1 MGKVSIQE
9 LAALLVDRAGL
20 NKKEATTFIGAIFD
34 LVQQALETEKI
45 VKIKGLGT
53 FKIIDVDDRESVNVN
68 TGERVLIEGHG
79 KITFAPDSIIK
90 ELVNKPF
97 SQFDTVV
104 LNDGVDFDDLP
115 PESPQNSEPVMQPV
129 IEPVLKPVVEPAS
142 QPIVKPASQPIVKP
156 ASQPIIEPASQ
167 PEPAPVF
174 QTKVSQ
180 EEPTEMPLVDFVDE
194 RQAEENL
201 SESEAPSGD
210 LPKSEATSVAF
221 KTPEPEP
228 EPQAA
233 PETQP
238 ESVSDNSKEEQ
249 ESQEEVEEET
259 EEVEERY
266 GVNKWV
272 LAFLACILGI
282 IIGYFIGNNFPMNS
296 KQGGEEAKVEKV
308 VPAKKTVVK
317 PAVTPEAVTPAENA
331 DETAEEAK
339 QPEPEPK
346 PEVKPEVK
354 PEPKPEIK
362 PEAKPAVKPEAKAA
376 PKSVTKPEPKA
387 PKAEEKKP
395 AAKESAPEKLDKY
408 SAMDARVRTGAY
420 RIVGTE
426 KVVKVKEGDNLRK
439 ISNRVLGP
447 DMECYLEVYNGMKV
461 STPLKVGQ
469 EIKVPKLQLK
479 KKKKPQTVN

>member
-104 LNDGVDFDDLP
+104 LNDGVDFDDDLP

-129 IEPVLKPVVEPAS
+129 IEPVLKPVVEPVS
-142 QPIVKPASQPIVKP
+142 QPIVKPASQP
-156 ASQPIIEPASQ
+156 
-167 PEPAPVF
+167 EPAPASVF

-194 RQAEENL
+194 RQTEENL

-210 LPKSEATSVAF
+210 LPKSEAASVAF

-259 EEVEERY
+259 EEVEERF
-266 GVNKWV
+266 GVNKWL
-272 LAFLACILGI
+272 LALLACILGI
-282 IIGYFIGNNFPMNS
+282 IIGYFIGNYFPMNS
-296 KQGGEEAKVEKV
+296 NQGGEEAKVEKV
-308 VPAKKTVVK
+308 VPAKKTVVT
-317 PAVTPEAVTPAENA
+317 PTVTPEAVTPAENA

-376 PKSVTKPEPKA
+376 PKPVTKPEPKA
-387 PKAEEKKP
+387 PKAEEKKS
-395 AAKESAPEKLDKY
+395 AAKEPAPEKLDKY

-447 DMECYLEVYNGMKV
+447 DMECYLEVYNGMKT

>member
-104 LNDGVDFDDLP
+104 LNDGVDFDDDLP
-115 PESPQNSEPVMQPV
+115 PESPQNSEPVLQPV
-129 IEPVLKPVVEPAS
+129 IEPVLKPVVEP
-142 QPIVKPASQPIVKP
+142 VSQPIVKP

-167 PEPAPVF
+167 PEPAPAPVF

-210 LPKSEATSVAF
+210 LPKSEAASVAF
-221 KTPEPEP
+221 KTPEPES

-238 ESVSDNSKEEQ
+238 ESESENSEDELEQ

-259 EEVEERY
+259 EEVEERF
-266 GVNKWV
+266 GVNKWL
-272 LAFLACILGI
+272 LALLACILGI
-282 IIGYFIGNNFPMNS
+282 IIGYFIGNYFPMNS
-296 KQGGEEAKVEKV
+296 NQGGEEAKVEKV
-308 VPAKKTVVK
+308 VPAKKTVVT
-317 PAVTPEAVTPAENA
+317 PTVTPEAVTPAENA

-354 PEPKPEIK
+354 PE
-362 PEAKPAVKPEAKAA
+362 AKAA
-376 PKSVTKPEPKA
+376 PKPVTKPEPKA

-426 KVVKVKEGDNLRK
+426 KVVKVKEGDNIRK

>member
-104 LNDGVDFDDLP
+104 LNDGVDFDDDLP

-129 IEPVLKPVVEPAS
+129 IEPVLKPVVEP
-142 QPIVKPASQPIVKP
+142 V
-156 ASQPIIEPASQ
+156 SQ
-167 PEPAPVF
+167 PEPEPASVF

-210 LPKSEATSVAF
+210 LPKSEAASVAF
-221 KTPEPEP
+221 KTPEPES

-238 ESVSDNSKEEQ
+238 ESVSDNSKDEQKQ

-259 EEVEERY
+259 EEVEERF
-266 GVNKWV
+266 GVNKWL
-272 LAFLACILGI
+272 LALLACILGI
-282 IIGYFIGNNFPMNS
+282 IIGYFIGNYFPMNNN
-296 KQGGEEAKVEKV
+296 QGGEEAKVEKV
-308 VPAKKTVVK
+308 VPAKKTVVT
-317 PAVTPEAVTPAENA
+317 PIVTPEAVTPAENA

-339 QPEPEPK
+339 QPESEPK

-376 PKSVTKPEPKA
+376 PKPVTKPEPKA
-387 PKAEEKKP
+387 PKAEEKKS
-395 AAKESAPEKLDKY
+395 AAKEPAPEKLDKY

-447 DMECYLEVYNGMKV
+447 DMECYLEVYNGMKT

>member
-115 PESPQNSEPVMQPV
+115 PESLQNSEPVLQPV
-129 IEPVLKPVVEPAS
+129 IEPVLKPV
-142 QPIVKPASQPIVKP
+142 VKPASQPIVKP
-156 ASQPIIEPASQ
+156 ASQPIVEPVSQ

-259 EEVEERY
+259 EVVEERY

-272 LAFLACILGI
+272 LALLACILGI
-282 IIGYFIGNNFPMNS
+282 IIGYFIGNYFPMNS
-296 KQGGEEAKVEKV
+296 NQGGEEAKVEKV
-308 VPAKKTVVK
+308 VPAKKTVVT
-317 PAVTPEAVTPAENA
+317 PTVTPEAVTPAENA

-387 PKAEEKKP
+387 PKAEEKKS
-395 AAKESAPEKLDKY
+395 AAKEPAPEKLDKY

>member
-104 LNDGVDFDDLP
+104 LNDGVDFDDDLP

-129 IEPVLKPVVEPAS
+129 IEPVLKPVVEPVS
-142 QPIVKPASQPIVKP
+142 QPIVKPASQP
-156 ASQPIIEPASQ
+156 
-167 PEPAPVF
+167 EPAPASVF

-210 LPKSEATSVAF
+210 LPKSEAASVAF
-221 KTPEPEP
+221 KTPEPKP

-266 GVNKWV
+266 GVNKWL
-272 LAFLACILGI
+272 LALLACILGI
-282 IIGYFIGNNFPMNS
+282 IIGYFIGNYFPMNS
-296 KQGGEEAKVEKV
+296 NQGGEEAKVEKV
-308 VPAKKTVVK
+308 VPAKKTVVT
-317 PAVTPEAVTPAENA
+317 PTVTPEAAAPAENA
-331 DETAEEAK
+331 DKTAEEVM

-354 PEPKPEIK
+354 PDPKPVVK
-362 PEAKPAVKPEAKAA
+362 PEVKPEAKAA
-376 PKSVTKPEPKA
+376 PKLVTKPEPKA

-395 AAKESAPEKLDKY
+395 AATPEKLDKY

>member
-53 FKIIDVDDRESVNVN
+53 FKIVDVDDRESVNVN

-104 LNDGVDFDDLP
+104 LNDGVDFDDDLP

-129 IEPVLKPVVEPAS
+129 IEPVLKPVVEP
-142 QPIVKPASQPIVKP
+142 VSQPIVKP

-167 PEPAPVF
+167 PEPEPASVF

-194 RQAEENL
+194 RQTEENL
-201 SESEAPSGD
+201 SESEAASGD
-210 LPKSEATSVAF
+210 LHKSEASPVAF

-238 ESVSDNSKEEQ
+238 ESVSDNSKEKQ

-266 GVNKWV
+266 GVNKWL
-272 LAFLACILGI
+272 LALLACILGI
-282 IIGYFIGNNFPMNS
+282 IIGYFIGNYFPMNS
-296 KQGGEEAKVEKV
+296 NQGGEEAKVEKV
-308 VPAKKTVVK
+308 VPAKKTVVT
-317 PAVTPEAVTPAENA
+317 PTVTPEAVTPAENA
-331 DETAEEAK
+331 DEIAEEAK

-346 PEVKPEVK
+346 PEVKPEVEPEVK

-376 PKSVTKPEPKA
+376 PKPVTKPEPKA
-387 PKAEEKKP
+387 PKAEEKKST
-395 AAKESAPEKLDKY
+395 AKEPAPEKLDKY

-447 DMECYLEVYNGMKV
+447 DMECYLEVYNGMKT

>member
-104 LNDGVDFDDLP
+104 LNDGVDFDDDLP
-115 PESPQNSEPVMQPV
+115 PESPQNSEPVLQPV
-129 IEPVLKPVVEPAS
+129 IEPVLKPVV
-142 QPIVKPASQPIVKP
+142 KPASQPIVRPASQPIVEP

-167 PEPAPVF
+167 PEPAPAPVF

-201 SESEAPSGD
+201 SESEAASGD
-210 LPKSEATSVAF
+210 LPKSEASPVAF
-221 KTPEPEP
+221 KTPEPES

-233 PETQP
+233 PGLQP
-238 ESVSDNSKEEQ
+238 ESESENSEDELEQ

-259 EEVEERY
+259 EEVEERF
-266 GVNKWV
+266 GVNKWL
-272 LAFLACILGI
+272 LALLACILGI
-282 IIGYFIGNNFPMNS
+282 IIGYFIGNYW
-296 KQGGEEAKVEKV
+296 G
-308 VPAKKTVVK
+308 
-317 PAVTPEAVTPAENA
+317 
-331 DETAEEAK
+331 
-339 QPEPEPK
+339 
-346 PEVKPEVK
+346 
-354 PEPKPEIK
+354 
-362 PEAKPAVKPEAKAA
+362 
-376 PKSVTKPEPKA
+376 
-387 PKAEEKKP
+387 
-395 AAKESAPEKLDKY
+395 
-408 SAMDARVRTGAY
+408 
-420 RIVGTE
+420 
-426 KVVKVKEGDNLRK
+426 
-439 ISNRVLGP
+439 
-447 DMECYLEVYNGMKV
+447 
-461 STPLKVGQ
+461 
-469 EIKVPKLQLK
+469 
-479 KKKKPQTVN
+479 

>member
-129 IEPVLKPVVEPAS
+129 IEPVLKPVVEPVS
-142 QPIVKPASQPIVKP
+142 QPIVRPASQPIVEP
-156 ASQPIIEPASQ
+156 VSQPE

-194 RQAEENL
+194 RQTEENL
-201 SESEAPSGD
+201 SESEAASGN
-210 LPKSEATSVAF
+210 LYKSEATSVAF
-221 KTPEPEP
+221 KTPEPES

-238 ESVSDNSKEEQ
+238 ESESENSEDELEQ

-259 EEVEERY
+259 EEVEERF

-272 LAFLACILGI
+272 LALLACIFGI
-282 IIGYFIGNNFPMNS
+282 IIGYFIGNYFPMNS
-296 KQGGEEAKVEKV
+296 NQGGEEAKVEKV
-308 VPAKKTVVK
+308 VPAKKTVVT
-317 PAVTPEAVTPAENA
+317 PTVTPEAVTPAENA

-346 PEVKPEVK
+346 PVVKPE
-354 PEPKPEIK
+354 
-362 PEAKPAVKPEAKAA
+362 VKPEAKAA
-376 PKSVTKPEPKA
+376 PKPVTKPEPKA

>member
-90 ELVNKPF
+90 ELVNRPF

-104 LNDGVDFDDLP
+104 LNDGVDFDDDLP
-115 PESPQNSEPVMQPV
+115 PESPQNSEPVLQPV

-142 QPIVKPASQPIVKP
+142 QPIVKPA
-156 ASQPIIEPASQ
+156 
-167 PEPAPVF
+167 PAPVF

-194 RQAEENL
+194 RQTEENL

-266 GVNKWV
+266 GVNKWL
-272 LAFLACILGI
+272 LALLACILGI
-282 IIGYFIGNNFPMNS
+282 IIGYFIGNYFPMNS
-296 KQGGEEAKVEKV
+296 NQGGEEAKVEKV

-317 PAVTPEAVTPAENA
+317 PAVTPEAAAPAENA
-331 DETAEEAK
+331 DKTAEEVM
-339 QPEPEPK
+339 QPEPEPEPK

-354 PEPKPEIK
+354 PEAKPVVKPE
-362 PEAKPAVKPEAKAA
+362 VKPEAKAA
-376 PKSVTKPEPKA
+376 PKPVTKPEPKA

-395 AAKESAPEKLDKY
+395 AATPEKLDKY
-408 SAMDARVRTGAY
+408 SAMDPRVRTGAY

-469 EIKVPKLQLK
+469 EIKIPKLQWK
-479 KKKKPQTVN
+479 IKSKNKKKPQTVKK

>member
-104 LNDGVDFDDLP
+104 LNDGVDFDDDLP
-115 PESPQNSEPVMQPV
+115 PESPQNSEPVLQPV
-129 IEPVLKPVVEPAS
+129 IEPVLKPVVEP
-142 QPIVKPASQPIVKP
+142 VSQPIVKP

-167 PEPAPVF
+167 PEPEPASVF

-194 RQAEENL
+194 RQTEENL

-210 LPKSEATSVAF
+210 LPKSEASPVAF

-238 ESVSDNSKEEQ
+238 ESLSDNSKEEQ

-266 GVNKWV
+266 GVNKWL
-272 LAFLACILGI
+272 LALLACILGI
-282 IIGYFIGNNFPMNS
+282 IIGYFIGNYFPMNS
-296 KQGGEEAKVEKV
+296 NQGGEEAKVEKV
-308 VPAKKTVVK
+308 VPAKKTVVT
-317 PAVTPEAVTPAENA
+317 PTVTPEAVTPAENA

-346 PEVKPEVK
+346 PE
-354 PEPKPEIK
+354 IK

-376 PKSVTKPEPKA
+376 PKPVTKPEPKA

-395 AAKESAPEKLDKY
+395 AATPEKLDKY

-426 KVVKVKEGDNLRK
+426 KVVKVKEGDNIRK

-447 DMECYLEVYNGMKV
+447 DMECYLEVYNGMKT

>member
-104 LNDGVDFDDLP
+104 LNDGVDFDDDLP

-129 IEPVLKPVVEPAS
+129 IEPVLKPVVEPVS
-142 QPIVKPASQPIVKP
+142 QPIVKPV
-156 ASQPIIEPASQ
+156 SQ
-167 PEPAPVF
+167 PEPAPASVF

-210 LPKSEATSVAF
+210 LPKSEAASVAF

-238 ESVSDNSKEEQ
+238 ESVSDNSKDELEQ

-259 EEVEERY
+259 EEVEERF
-266 GVNKWV
+266 GVNKWL
-272 LAFLACILGI
+272 LALLACILGI
-282 IIGYFIGNNFPMNS
+282 IIGYFIGNYFPMNS
-296 KQGGEEAKVEKV
+296 NQGGEEAKVEKV
-308 VPAKKTVVK
+308 VPAKKTVVTPTVTPEAVT

-362 PEAKPAVKPEAKAA
+362 PEAKPAVKPEAKVA
-376 PKSVTKPEPKA
+376 PKPVTKPEPKA

-395 AAKESAPEKLDKY
+395 AATPEKLDKY

-447 DMECYLEVYNGMKV
+447 DMECYLEVYNGMKT

>member
-104 LNDGVDFDDLP
+104 LNDGVDFDDDLP
-115 PESPQNSEPVMQPV
+115 PESPQNSEPVLQPV

-142 QPIVKPASQPIVKP
+142 QPIVR
-156 ASQPIIEPASQ
+156 PASQ
-167 PEPAPVF
+167 PEPEPASVF

-210 LPKSEATSVAF
+210 LPKSEAASVAF
-221 KTPEPEP
+221 KTPEPES

-259 EEVEERY
+259 EEVEEHY
-266 GVNKWV
+266 GVNKWL
-272 LAFLACILGI
+272 LALLACILGI
-282 IIGYFIGNNFPMNS
+282 IIGYFIGNYFPMNS
-296 KQGGEEAKVEKV
+296 NQGGEEARVEKV
-308 VPAKKTVVK
+308 VPAKKTVVT
-317 PAVTPEAVTPAENA
+317 PTVTPEAVTPAENA

-376 PKSVTKPEPKA
+376 PKPVTKPEPKA
-387 PKAEEKKP
+387 PKAEEKKS
-395 AAKESAPEKLDKY
+395 AAKEPAPEKLDKY

-447 DMECYLEVYNGMKV
+447 DMECYLEVYNGMKT

>member
-104 LNDGVDFDDLP
+104 LNDGVDFDDDLP
-115 PESPQNSEPVMQPV
+115 PESPQNSEPVLQPV
-129 IEPVLKPVVEPAS
+129 IEPVLKPVV
-142 QPIVKPASQPIVKP
+142 KPASQPIVKP
-156 ASQPIIEPASQ
+156 VSQPIIEPASQ
-167 PEPAPVF
+167 PEPEPASVF

-221 KTPEPEP
+221 KTPEPES

-238 ESVSDNSKEEQ
+238 ESESENSEDELEQ

-259 EEVEERY
+259 EEVEERF
-266 GVNKWV
+266 GVNKWL
-272 LAFLACILGI
+272 LALLACILGI
-282 IIGYFIGNNFPMNS
+282 ILGYFIGNYFPMNS
-296 KQGGEEAKVEKV
+296 NQGGEEAKVEKV
-308 VPAKKTVVK
+308 VPAKKTVVT
-317 PAVTPEAVTPAENA
+317 PTVTSEAVTPAENA

-346 PEVKPEVK
+346 PEVRPEVK
-354 PEPKPEIK
+354 PVVKPE
-362 PEAKPAVKPEAKAA
+362 VKPEAKAA
-376 PKSVTKPEPKA
+376 PKPVTMPEPKA
-387 PKAEEKKP
+387 PKAEEKKS
-395 AAKESAPEKLDKY
+395 AAKEPAPEKLDKY

>member
-53 FKIIDVDDRESVNVN
+53 FKIIAVDDRESVNVN

-90 ELVNKPF
+90 ELVNRPF

-104 LNDGVDFDDLP
+104 LNDGVDFDDDLP
-115 PESPQNSEPVMQPV
+115 PESPQNSEPVLQPV
-129 IEPVLKPVVEPAS
+129 IEPVLKPVVEPVS
-142 QPIVKPASQPIVKP
+142 QPIVRP

-167 PEPAPVF
+167 PEPEPASVF

-194 RQAEENL
+194 RQTEENL
-201 SESEAPSGD
+201 SESEAASGD

-221 KTPEPEP
+221 QTPEPEP

-238 ESVSDNSKEEQ
+238 DSVSDNSEEEQ

-272 LAFLACILGI
+272 LALLACILGI
-282 IIGYFIGNNFPMNS
+282 IIGYFIGNYFPMNS
-296 KQGGEEAKVEKV
+296 NQGGEEAKVEKV

-317 PAVTPEAVTPAENA
+317 PAVTPEAAAPAENA
-331 DETAEEAK
+331 DKTAEEVM
-339 QPEPEPK
+339 QPEPEPEPEPK

-354 PEPKPEIK
+354 PEAKPVVKPE
-362 PEAKPAVKPEAKAA
+362 VKPEAKAA
-376 PKSVTKPEPKA
+376 PKPVTKPEPKA

-395 AAKESAPEKLDKY
+395 AATPEKLDKY

-439 ISNRVLGP
+439 ISKRVLGP

-469 EIKVPKLQLK
+469 EIKIPKLQWKIKSKNK
-479 KKKKPQTVN
+479 KKSQTVKK

>member
-104 LNDGVDFDDLP
+104 LNDGVDFDDDLP
-115 PESPQNSEPVMQPV
+115 PESPQNSEPVLQPV
-129 IEPVLKPVVEPAS
+129 IEPVLKPVV
-142 QPIVKPASQPIVKP
+142 KPASQPIVRP
-156 ASQPIIEPASQ
+156 ASQPIVEPVSQ

-221 KTPEPEP
+221 KTPEPES

-233 PETQP
+233 PGLQP
-238 ESVSDNSKEEQ
+238 ESESENSEDELEQ

-272 LAFLACILGI
+272 LALLACILGI
-282 IIGYFIGNNFPMNS
+282 IIGYFIGNYFPMNS
-296 KQGGEEAKVEKV
+296 NQGGEEAKVEKV

-317 PAVTPEAVTPAENA
+317 PAVTPEAAAPAENA
-331 DETAEEAK
+331 DKTAEEVM

-346 PEVKPEVK
+346 PEVKPEIKPEVK
-354 PEPKPEIK
+354 PEAKPVIK
-362 PEAKPAVKPEAKAA
+362 PEAKPEVKPEAKAA
-376 PKSVTKPEPKA
+376 PKPVTKPEPKA

>member
-104 LNDGVDFDDLP
+104 LNDGVDFDDDLP

-129 IEPVLKPVVEPAS
+129 IEPVLKPVVEPVS
-142 QPIVKPASQPIVKP
+142 QPIVKPASQP
-156 ASQPIIEPASQ
+156 EPA
-167 PEPAPVF
+167 PAPVF

-210 LPKSEATSVAF
+210 LPKSEAASVAF

-266 GVNKWV
+266 GVNKWL
-272 LAFLACILGI
+272 LALLACILGI
-282 IIGYFIGNNFPMNS
+282 IIGYFIGNYFPMNS
-296 KQGGEEAKVEKV
+296 NQGGEEAKVEKV
-308 VPAKKTVVK
+308 VPAKKTVVT
-317 PAVTPEAVTPAENA
+317 PTVTPEAVTPAENA

-362 PEAKPAVKPEAKAA
+362 PEAKAA
-376 PKSVTKPEPKA
+376 PKPVTKPEPKA
-387 PKAEEKKP
+387 PKAEEKKS
-395 AAKESAPEKLDKY
+395 AAKEPAPEKLDKY

-426 KVVKVKEGDNLRK
+426 KVVKVKEGDNIRK

-447 DMECYLEVYNGMKV
+447 DMECYLEVYNGMKT

>member
-104 LNDGVDFDDLP
+104 LNDGVDFDDDLP

-129 IEPVLKPVVEPAS
+129 IEPVLKPVVEP
-142 QPIVKPASQPIVKP
+142 VSQPIVKP

-167 PEPAPVF
+167 PEPELASVF

-210 LPKSEATSVAF
+210 LPKSEASPVAF

-259 EEVEERY
+259 EEVEERF
-266 GVNKWV
+266 GVNKWL
-272 LAFLACILGI
+272 LALLACILGI
-282 IIGYFIGNNFPMNS
+282 IIGYFIGNYFPMNS
-296 KQGGEEAKVEKV
+296 NQGGEEAKVEKV
-308 VPAKKTVVK
+308 VPAKKTV
-317 PAVTPEAVTPAENA
+317 VTPEAVTPAENA

-362 PEAKPAVKPEAKAA
+362 PEAQPAVKPEAKAA
-376 PKSVTKPEPKA
+376 PKPVTKPEPKV
-387 PKAEEKKP
+387 PKAEEKKS
-395 AAKESAPEKLDKY
+395 AAKEPAPEKLDKY

-447 DMECYLEVYNGMKV
+447 DMECYLEVYNGMKT

>member
-115 PESPQNSEPVMQPV
+115 PESPQNSEPVLQPV

-142 QPIVKPASQPIVKP
+142 QPIIEPV
-156 ASQPIIEPASQ
+156 SQPIIEPASQ
-167 PEPAPVF
+167 PEPEPASVF

-210 LPKSEATSVAF
+210 LPKSEASPVAF

-259 EEVEERY
+259 EEVEERF
-266 GVNKWV
+266 GVNKWL
-272 LAFLACILGI
+272 LALLACILGI
-282 IIGYFIGNNFPMNS
+282 IIGYFIGNYFPMNS
-296 KQGGEEAKVEKV
+296 NQGGEEAKVEKV

-339 QPEPEPK
+339 QPEPEPN

-354 PEPKPEIK
+354 PEPKPVVK
-362 PEAKPAVKPEAKAA
+362 PEVKPEAKAA
-376 PKSVTKPEPKA
+376 PKPVTMPEPKA
-387 PKAEEKKP
+387 PKAEEKKS
-395 AAKESAPEKLDKY
+395 AAKEPAPEKLDKY

-426 KVVKVKEGDNLRK
+426 KVVKVKEGDNLRI

>member
-104 LNDGVDFDDLP
+104 LNDGVDFDDDLP

-142 QPIVKPASQPIVKP
+142 QPIVRPVSQPIV
-156 ASQPIIEPASQ
+156 EPVSQ

-210 LPKSEATSVAF
+210 LPKSEAASVAF
-221 KTPEPEP
+221 KTPEPES

-233 PETQP
+233 PGLQP
-238 ESVSDNSKEEQ
+238 ESESENSEDELEQ

-266 GVNKWV
+266 GVNKWL
-272 LAFLACILGI
+272 LALLACILGI
-282 IIGYFIGNNFPMNS
+282 IIGYFIGNYFPMNS
-296 KQGGEEAKVEKV
+296 NQGGEEAKVEKV
-308 VPAKKTVVK
+308 VPAKKTVVT

-339 QPEPEPK
+339 QPESEP
-346 PEVKPEVK
+346 KPEVK
-354 PEPKPEIK
+354 PEPKPVVK
-362 PEAKPAVKPEAKAA
+362 PEVKPEAKAA
-376 PKSVTKPEPKA
+376 PKPVTKPEPKA

-395 AAKESAPEKLDKY
+395 AAKEPAPEKLDKY

-426 KVVKVKEGDNLRK
+426 KVVKVKEGDNIRK

>member
-104 LNDGVDFDDLP
+104 LNDGVDFDDDLP

-129 IEPVLKPVVEPAS
+129 IEPVLKPVVEP
-142 QPIVKPASQPIVKP
+142 VSQPIVKP

-167 PEPAPVF
+167 PEPEPASVF

-201 SESEAPSGD
+201 SESEVASED
-210 LPKSEATSVAF
+210 LPKSEVSPVAF
-221 KTPEPEP
+221 KTPEPES
-228 EPQAA
+228 ETQAA

-259 EEVEERY
+259 EEVEERF
-266 GVNKWV
+266 GVNKWL
-272 LAFLACILGI
+272 LALLACILGI
-282 IIGYFIGNNFPMNS
+282 IIGYFIGNYFPMNS
-296 KQGGEEAKVEKV
+296 NQGGEEAKVEKV

-317 PAVTPEAVTPAENA
+317 PAVTPEAAAPAENA

-354 PEPKPEIK
+354 PEPQPDIK

-376 PKSVTKPEPKA
+376 PKPVTKPEPKA
-387 PKAEEKKP
+387 PKAEEKKS
-395 AAKESAPEKLDKY
+395 AAKEPAPEKLDKY

-439 ISNRVLGP
+439 ISKRVLGP

-469 EIKVPKLQLK
+469 EIKIPKLQWK
-479 KKKKPQTVN
+479 IKSKNKKKPQTVKK

>member
-104 LNDGVDFDDLP
+104 LNDGVDFDDDLP
-115 PESPQNSEPVMQPV
+115 PESPQNSEPVLQPV
-129 IEPVLKPVVEPAS
+129 IEPVLKPVV
-142 QPIVKPASQPIVKP
+142 KPASQPIVRP
-156 ASQPIIEPASQ
+156 ASQPIVEPVSQ

-221 KTPEPEP
+221 KTPEPES

-233 PETQP
+233 PGLQP
-238 ESVSDNSKEEQ
+238 ESESENSEDELEQ

-259 EEVEERY
+259 EEVEERF
-266 GVNKWV
+266 GVNKWL
-272 LAFLACILGI
+272 LALLACILGI
-282 IIGYFIGNNFPMNS
+282 IIGYFIGNYFPMNS
-296 KQGGEEAKVEKV
+296 NQGGEEAKVEKV

-317 PAVTPEAVTPAENA
+317 PAVTPEAAAPAENA
-331 DETAEEAK
+331 DKTAEEVM

-346 PEVKPEVK
+346 PEVKPEIKPEVK
-354 PEPKPEIK
+354 PEAKPVIK
-362 PEAKPAVKPEAKAA
+362 PEAKPEVKPEAKAA
-376 PKSVTKPEPKA
+376 PKPVTKPEPKA

>member
-104 LNDGVDFDDLP
+104 LNDGVDFDDDLP
-115 PESPQNSEPVMQPV
+115 PESPQNSEPVLQPV

-142 QPIVKPASQPIVKP
+142 QPIV
-156 ASQPIIEPASQ
+156 EPVSQ

-194 RQAEENL
+194 RQTEENL

-233 PETQP
+233 PGLQP
-238 ESVSDNSKEEQ
+238 ESVSDNSEEEQ

-259 EEVEERY
+259 EEVEERF
-266 GVNKWV
+266 GVNKWL
-272 LAFLACILGI
+272 LALLACILGI
-282 IIGYFIGNNFPMNS
+282 IIGYFIGNYFPMNS
-296 KQGGEEAKVEKV
+296 NQGGEEAKVEKV

-331 DETAEEAK
+331 DETAEEVM

-354 PEPKPEIK
+354 PEAKPEIK

-395 AAKESAPEKLDKY
+395 AAKEPAPEKLDKY

>member
-104 LNDGVDFDDLP
+104 LNDGVDFDDDLP
-115 PESPQNSEPVMQPV
+115 PESPQNSEPVLQPV
-129 IEPVLKPVVEPAS
+129 IEPVLKPVVEP
-142 QPIVKPASQPIVKP
+142 VSQPIVKP

-167 PEPAPVF
+167 PEPAPASVF

-210 LPKSEATSVAF
+210 LPKSEAASVAF
-221 KTPEPEP
+221 KTPEPES

-238 ESVSDNSKEEQ
+238 ESESENSEDELEQ

-259 EEVEERY
+259 EEVEERF
-266 GVNKWV
+266 GVNKWL
-272 LAFLACILGI
+272 LALLACILGI
-282 IIGYFIGNNFPMNS
+282 IIGYFIGNYFPMNS
-296 KQGGEEAKVEKV
+296 NQGGEEAKVEKV
-308 VPAKKTVVK
+308 VPAKKTVVT
-317 PAVTPEAVTPAENA
+317 PTVTPEAVTPAENA
-331 DETAEEAK
+331 DKTAEEVM

-346 PEVKPEVK
+346 PVVKPE
-354 PEPKPEIK
+354 
-362 PEAKPAVKPEAKAA
+362 VKPEAKAA
-376 PKSVTKPEPKA
+376 PKPVTKPEPKA

-447 DMECYLEVYNGMKV
+447 DMECYLEVYNGMKT

>member
-104 LNDGVDFDDLP
+104 LNDGVDFDDDLP

-142 QPIVKPASQPIVKP
+142 QPIVRPVSQPIV
-156 ASQPIIEPASQ
+156 EPVSQ

-221 KTPEPEP
+221 KTPEPES

-272 LAFLACILGI
+272 LALLACILGI
-282 IIGYFIGNNFPMNS
+282 IIGYFIGNYFPMNS
-296 KQGGEEAKVEKV
+296 NQGGEEAKVEKV

-317 PAVTPEAVTPAENA
+317 PAVTPEAAAPAENA

-339 QPEPEPK
+339 QPESEP
-346 PEVKPEVK
+346 KPEVK
-354 PEPKPEIK
+354 PEPKPVVK
-362 PEAKPAVKPEAKAA
+362 PEVKPEAKAA
-376 PKSVTKPEPKA
+376 PKPVTKPEPKA

-395 AAKESAPEKLDKY
+395 AAKEPAPEKLDKY

>member
-104 LNDGVDFDDLP
+104 LNDGVDFDDDLP

-129 IEPVLKPVVEPAS
+129 IEPVLKPVVEPVS
-142 QPIVKPASQPIVKP
+142 QPIVKPASQPEP
-156 ASQPIIEPASQ
+156 EPAS
-167 PEPAPVF
+167 VF

-210 LPKSEATSVAF
+210 LPKSEAASVAF

-238 ESVSDNSKEEQ
+238 ESVSDNSKDELEQ

-259 EEVEERY
+259 EEVEERF
-266 GVNKWV
+266 GVNKWL
-272 LAFLACILGI
+272 LALLACILGI
-282 IIGYFIGNNFPMNS
+282 IIGYFIGNYFPMNS
-296 KQGGEEAKVEKV
+296 NQGGEEAKVEKV
-308 VPAKKTVVK
+308 VPAKKTVVT
-317 PAVTPEAVTPAENA
+317 PTVTPEAVTPAENA

-346 PEVKPEVK
+346 PE
-354 PEPKPEIK
+354 PKPEIK

-376 PKSVTKPEPKA
+376 PKPVTKPEPNV

-395 AAKESAPEKLDKY
+395 AAKEPAPEKLDKY

-447 DMECYLEVYNGMKV
+447 DMECYLEVYNGMKT

>member
-104 LNDGVDFDDLP
+104 LNDGVDFDDDLP

-129 IEPVLKPVVEPAS
+129 IEPVLKPVVEPVS
-142 QPIVKPASQPIVKP
+142 QPIVKPASQP
-156 ASQPIIEPASQ
+156 E

-210 LPKSEATSVAF
+210 LPKSEAASVAF
-221 KTPEPEP
+221 KTPEPES

-238 ESVSDNSKEEQ
+238 ESESENSEDELER

-259 EEVEERY
+259 EEVEERF
-266 GVNKWV
+266 GVNKWL
-272 LAFLACILGI
+272 LALLACILGI
-282 IIGYFIGNNFPMNS
+282 IIGYFIGNYFPMNS
-296 KQGGEEAKVEKV
+296 NQGGEEAKVEKV
-308 VPAKKTVVK
+308 VPAKKTVVT
-317 PAVTPEAVTPAENA
+317 PTVTPEAVTPAENA

-362 PEAKPAVKPEAKAA
+362 PEAKAA
-376 PKSVTKPEPKA
+376 PKPVTKPEPKA
-387 PKAEEKKP
+387 PKAEEKKS
-395 AAKESAPEKLDKY
+395 AAKEPAPEKLDKY

-426 KVVKVKEGDNLRK
+426 KVVKVKEGDNIRK

-447 DMECYLEVYNGMKV
+447 DMECYLEVYNGMKT